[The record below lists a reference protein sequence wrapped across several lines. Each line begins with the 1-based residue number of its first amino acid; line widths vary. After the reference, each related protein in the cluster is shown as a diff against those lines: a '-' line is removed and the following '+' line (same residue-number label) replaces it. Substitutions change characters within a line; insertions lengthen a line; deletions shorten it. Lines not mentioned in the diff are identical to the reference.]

1 MIYIEIVGLDGAG
14 KSGLARSLVYD
25 LGDLARLICVSMAEL
40 TLKAARSVVTS
51 DSISP
56 ITRAMT
62 YMSAHSEAYDTLAA
76 DIDTCIEYLVGD
88 RGYGCFFAYQH
99 QCPSEVIDHLWSIA
113 MRGIFPDLLVF
124 IDTPVSICQSR
135 ISRRRN
141 PSELDTKPAAFHESV
156 RKRYLKFCESY
167 ERGQVLILDGTR
179 HTNILR
185 RRVLRSLRALPSYF
199 LIFYNFFFE
208 IFF

>member
-14 KSGLARSLVYD
+14 KSSLARSLVYD
-25 LGDLARLICVSMAEL
+25 LGARARLISVSLAEI
-40 TLKAARSVVTS
+40 TLKAARSAVTS

-62 YMSAHSEAYDTLAA
+62 YMSAHSEAYDTIAS
-76 DIDTCIEYLVGD
+76 DIDTGIEYLIGD
-88 RGYGCFFAYQH
+88 RGYGCFYAYQSE
-99 QCPSEVIDHLWSIA
+99 CPAEVIESLWSIA
-113 MRGIFPDLLVF
+113 MRGLFPDLLVF
-124 IDTPVSICQSR
+124 IDTPVWLCQAR

-141 PSELDTKPAAFHESV
+141 PSELDTKPAAFHEAV
-156 RKRYLKFCESY
+156 RERYLKFCESY

-185 RRVLRSLRALPSYF
+185 RCVLKALRALPNPCS
-199 LIFYNFFFE
+199 
-208 IFF
+208 